1 MDYVTRYE
9 GWHRQNIWL
18 HLESFLNEFTVFACS
33 SVEFC
38 LQHLIYRRLKRAAR
52 KGVRR
57 GVKFHK
63 ALLGMHG
70 FAVQQRVLH

>member
-1 MDYVTRYE
+1 MLAYY
-9 GWHRQNIWL
+9 
-18 HLESFLNEFTVFACS
+18 

-38 LQHLIYRRLKRAAR
+38 LQHLVDDTRSNAVSKAAR
-52 KGVRR
+52 KGVSVRR

-70 FAVQQRVLH
+70 FAVQQSNVA

>member
-1 MDYVTRYE
+1 MTEY
-9 GWHRQNIWL
+9 L
-18 HLESFLNEFTVFACS
+18 LNEITMLAYY

-38 LQHLIYRRLKRAAR
+38 LVDDTRSNAVSKAAR
-52 KGVRR
+52 KGVSVRR

-70 FAVQQRVLH
+70 FAVLQRSVA